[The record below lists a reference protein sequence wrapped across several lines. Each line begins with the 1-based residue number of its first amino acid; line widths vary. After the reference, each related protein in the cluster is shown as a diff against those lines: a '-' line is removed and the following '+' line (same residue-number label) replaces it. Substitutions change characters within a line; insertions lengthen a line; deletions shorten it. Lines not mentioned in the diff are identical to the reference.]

1 MAREKPKNKG
11 GRPAFYNTKEEMD
24 ILIEEYFND
33 CDGELLKDV
42 SGDIKLDKSGNPI
55 IIGKRPY
62 TVAGLAS
69 ALGFRSRQSL
79 LDYQDKPEFM
89 DTIMRAKLKIEVYTN
104 ERLFDRD
111 GVQGA
116 KFSLMNN
123 FKGYSDKQEIEQN
136 TTIKSDGF
144 IEALKNE
151 TRTLWDSEDEEK

>member
-11 GRPAFYNTKEEMD
+11 GRPAFYSTKEEMEL
-24 ILIEEYFND
+24 LIEQYFTD
-33 CDGELLKDV
+33 CDGELLTDSNGEV
-42 SGDIKLDKSGNPI
+42 KLDKWGNPI
-55 IIGKRPY
+55 IIGRRPY

-89 DTIMRAKLKIEVYTN
+89 DTLMRAKLKIEVYTN

-123 FKGYSDKQEIEQN
+123 FKGYSEKQEIEQN

-151 TRTLWDSEDEEK
+151 TRTVWDDEEK